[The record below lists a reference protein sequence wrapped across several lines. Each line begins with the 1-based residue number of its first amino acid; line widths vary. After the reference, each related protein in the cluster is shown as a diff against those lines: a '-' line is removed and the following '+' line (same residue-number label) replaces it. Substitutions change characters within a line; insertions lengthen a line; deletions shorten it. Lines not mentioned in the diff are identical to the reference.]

1 MQPTLLHVFKSSCKY
16 SNFS

>member
-16 SNFS
+16 CNFS